1 LPAIAYF
8 VRDGDLSKRTFD
20 RDGPINNLEIVAHEG
35 LSRASYG
42 RYDGFDRAVIN
53 AAALREELRPACRG
67 DTSPGSCNMHRIVL
81 AAACLLTLSMPAF
94 PQTLRVSL
102 RQDLDVLDPTLTTS
116 YVARIVLAGLCDKL
130 FDIDEKLHIV
140 PQLATGYEWSDDRT
154 LMIHLRSGV
163 KFHDGEDMDA
173 ASVKYS
179 LERHLTLRGSFRRS
193 EISSID
199 HVEIVDPATVRVVL
213 KNPSGAFLAQLTD
226 RSGMIYPPKA
236 TAAAGRD
243 FASHPVCSGP
253 FSFVERV
260 AQDHVTLTRFAG
272 YWDAKDIHF
281 DKIVYQILPDNSVRF
296 ANLRAGTTDI
306 TEYLAPTD
314 AATVKTDPRL
324 KLAISDA
331 LGFQGLINNVNFG
344 PRSET
349 SYGKNVLVRAA
360 LDAAID
366 RAALVDVV
374 FNGMFAPNAQ
384 PVAPNSPFYDEA
396 LAPPPRDLEKAK
408 ALLRQAGVT
417 PPIALEL
424 LVPNQPDSLQA
435 AEVIQSMA
443 AEAGFDIRIVAMEMT
458 AAGQVEQRGD
468 YQVYLNGW
476 SGRVDADGNTFQF
489 LHTGQGNNFT
499 GYSNPV
505 VDKLLEDGRGTTDI
519 SERRVVYSR
528 AWEALRQDL
537 PMTYLYSPRNIVAMT
552 AKLNGFRPVPDGM
565 IRIQGLEMTK

>member
-1 LPAIAYF
+1 
-8 VRDGDLSKRTFD
+8 
-20 RDGPINNLEIVAHEG
+20 
-35 LSRASYG
+35 
-42 RYDGFDRAVIN
+42 
-53 AAALREELRPACRG
+53 
-67 DTSPGSCNMHRIVL
+67 MHRILL
-81 AAACLLTLSMPAF
+81 AAACLLATALPAVS
-94 PQTLRVSL
+94 QTLHISL

-130 FDIDEKLHIV
+130 FDVDGTLHIL

-154 LMIHLRSGV
+154 LVIHLRSGV
-163 KFHDGEDMDA
+163 TFHDGETMDA
-173 ASVKYS
+173 NAVKYS
-179 LERHLTLRGSFRRS
+179 LERHLTLQGSFRKS
-193 EISSID
+193 EISSIE
-199 HVEIVDPATVRVVL
+199 HIEVVDPATVRVVL

-236 TAAAGRD
+236 TEAAGKD
-243 FASHPVCSGP
+243 FALHPVCSGP

-260 AQDHVTLTRFAG
+260 AQDHVTLARFPA

-281 DKIVYQILPDNSVRF
+281 DKVVYQILTDNSVRL

-314 AATVKTDPRL
+314 VATVKADPRL

-331 LGFQGLINNVNFG
+331 LGYIGLINNLNLG
-344 PRSET
+344 PRSDT
-349 SYGKNVLVRAA
+349 PYGKNALVRRA

-366 RAALVDVV
+366 RTALVNVV
-374 FNGMFAPNAQ
+374 FNGMFAPNVQ
-384 PVAPNSPFYDEA
+384 PVAPNSPFYDET
-396 LAPPPRDLEKAK
+396 LTPPSRDLAKAR

-417 PPIALEL
+417 PPITLDL
-424 LVPNQPDSLQA
+424 LTLNQPDSLQA

-443 AEAGFDIRIVAMEMT
+443 AEAGFDIRIVAMEIT

-468 YQVYLNGW
+468 YQMYLNGW
-476 SGRVDADGNTFQF
+476 SGRVDVDGNTFQF

-499 GYSNPV
+499 GYSNPA
-505 VDKLLEDGRGTTDI
+505 VDSLLEQGRAMTDI
-519 SERRVVYSR
+519 GKRRVVYQQV
-528 AWEALRQDL
+528 WEALRRDL
-537 PMTYLYSPRNIVAMT
+537 PVTFLYSPRNIVAMT